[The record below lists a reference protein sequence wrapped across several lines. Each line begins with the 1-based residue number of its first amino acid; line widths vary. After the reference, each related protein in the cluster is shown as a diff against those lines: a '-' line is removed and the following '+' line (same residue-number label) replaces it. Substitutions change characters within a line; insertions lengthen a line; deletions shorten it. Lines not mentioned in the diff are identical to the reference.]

1 MTRNELL
8 ADWNAVADQWDVLA
22 GRYIAEERRERTIDA
37 YCRCANQAHDARG
50 EMIFVLHS
58 DDVKP
63 FSPGVVERALMAET
77 AKLKRAVASLAKALD
92 NDISLARPRPR
103 DDSPPTSLR
112 LLGTVAEIVEQYGRE
127 HAS

>member
-1 MTRNELL
+1 M
-8 ADWNAVADQWDVLA
+8 
-22 GRYIAEERRERTIDA
+22 
-37 YCRCANQAHDARG
+37 
-50 EMIFVLHS
+50 MFVLHS

-103 DDSPPTSLR
+103 SDPPPSLR
-112 LLGTVAEIVEQYGRE
+112 LPETVAGVIEERE
-127 HAS
+127 RSR